1 MVNPVMK
8 VQQQVSRRAG
18 RTVSEAQL
26 AKVAEANAIPRVR
39 VEPTREDL
47 RTWLRHPNG
56 MGFRPEGSSEWPMD
70 RFTVRRLNDGDI
82 KIVEE
87 VKPPTRATRSSTM
100 D

>member
-1 MVNPVMK
+1 MVNPTIK
-8 VQQQVSRRAG
+8 VNQQVNRRAG
-18 RTVSEAQL
+18 RLVTPEHL
-26 AKVAEANAIPRVR
+26 ARVAEANAIPRVR

-87 VKPPTRATRSSTM
+87 VKAPTRATRSSTM